1 MLSTFRIKYYF
12 MTDTIIIPINSD
24 GMITLPRELMEKF
37 NLKDF
42 VEIAE
47 THCSQGIII
56 RKHES

>member
-1 MLSTFRIKYYF
+1 

-24 GMITLPRELMEKF
+24 GMIKIPRELMEKF

-42 VEIAE
+42 VELAE

-56 RKHES
+56 RKYDS

>member
-1 MLSTFRIKYYF
+1 
-12 MTDTIIIPINSD
+12 MTDTIVIPINSD
-24 GMITLPRELMEKF
+24 GMITIPKEMIEKF

-47 THCSQGIII
+47 THCSHGLII